1 MTRMDG
7 RLFTIY
13 SMVKAPTPS
22 PPGPH
27 RYCHILKHPRLPPTN
42 LRTHQVKNR
51 MLVDGGPRATGGKTI
66 VDAKKADN
74 KKCC

>member
-1 MTRMDG
+1 MLFGFIRFQQRMTVPR
-7 RLFTIY
+7 
-13 SMVKAPTPS
+13 SNAPPPPS
-22 PPGPH
+22 LPALNRSEHNKNSTRPGA
-27 RYCHILKHPRLPPTN
+27 
-42 LRTHQVKNR
+42 QVKNR